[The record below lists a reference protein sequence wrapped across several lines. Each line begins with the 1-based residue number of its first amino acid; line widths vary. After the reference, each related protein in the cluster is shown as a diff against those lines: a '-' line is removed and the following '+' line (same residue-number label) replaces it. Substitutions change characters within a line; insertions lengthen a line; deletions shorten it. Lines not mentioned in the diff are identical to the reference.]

1 MFDDLLPHATT
12 HYTGSKPVVV
22 SNDNQEVG
30 PLEDS
35 TLKEPR
41 QYVNPVYG
49 NEEDVMLLEKSVA
62 PAPALAAETAET
74 AETVEY
80 STIDQPQYSVLN
92 RKTDEHKFD
101 NPIYGDEM
109 ASNVYSVTS
118 HSANPQASTAES
130 APESEYNT
138 LEGPQYEMPFSV
150 GNGQSK
156 TVSASPH
163 YEEADVL
170 PEPDPVPSAT
180 IYSEIEEHDYS
191 VLQQ

>member
-1 MFDDLLPHATT
+1 MSDDLLPHATT

-22 SNDNQEVG
+22 SNGNQEVG

-62 PAPALAAETAET
+62 PAPAPAAETA
-74 AETVEY
+74 EY
-80 STIDQPQYSVLN
+80 STIDQPQYSILN

-118 HSANPQASTAES
+118 HSQTADPQASTAES
-130 APESEYNT
+130 GAESEYNT

-170 PEPDPVPSAT
+170 PKPDPVPSAT